1 MRMRIREVEDRLLGP
16 FEDNIKEIG
25 FYILQIIIK
34 FIYAIMQFTN
44 TLNHELQKLYYPT
57 KRDYIQL

>member
-1 MRMRIREVEDRLLGP
+1 MRIREVEDRLLGP

-34 FIYAIMQFTN
+34 FIYAILQFTN
-44 TLNHELQKLYYPT
+44 TLNHEKNNSQTLQ
-57 KRDYIQL
+57 I